1 MLTFKILVYHSK
13 HKIIHNAMKTIHLK
27 IYIQNPN
34 LKKKKIKKKWKKKKK
49 KSTRVILGRYPSA
62 TTITPSVHGAQV
74 NQGENRTRDLLFH
87 ISFHLHSTCQ

>member
-34 LKKKKIKKKWKKKKK
+34 LKKKNIKKMVEKKLKKTNPKKKKISTKTIIIYIYPLKLKKKKK
-49 KSTRVILGRYPSA
+49 KNTHKQIKTNY
-62 TTITPSVHGAQV
+62 
-74 NQGENRTRDLLFH
+74 N
-87 ISFHLHSTCQ
+87 